1 MNSLSLKTFSNDY
14 NKNQLLDNDIVK
26 YVIYFISLT
35 LAIGYTVNNQI
46 LPLSFFI
53 ISSILV
59 YFINKKNIISAL
71 LLSIVATNLLI
82 ALNLFK

>member
-1 MNSLSLKTFSNDY
+1 MSSLSLKTFSRDY

-26 YVIYFISLT
+26 YVIYFISVT

-53 ISSILV
+53 ISCILV
-59 YFINKKNIISAL
+59 YFLNRKNIISAL

>member
-1 MNSLSLKTFSNDY
+1 MSSLSLKTFSRDY

-26 YVIYFISLT
+26 YVIYFISVT

-53 ISSILV
+53 ICSILV
-59 YFINKKNIISAL
+59 YFLNKKNIILAL

>member
-1 MNSLSLKTFSNDY
+1 MSSLSLKTFSRDY

-26 YVIYFISLT
+26 YVIYFISVT

-53 ISSILV
+53 ICSILV
-59 YFINKKNIISAL
+59 YFLNKKNIILAL

-82 ALNLFK
+82 AINLFK

>member
-1 MNSLSLKTFSNDY
+1 MSSLSLKAFSNDY

-26 YVIYFISLT
+26 YVIYFISVT

-59 YFINKKNIISAL
+59 YFFNKKNIISAL

>member
-1 MNSLSLKTFSNDY
+1 MSSLSLKAFSNDY

-26 YVIYFISLT
+26 YVIYFISVT

-53 ISSILV
+53 ICCILV
-59 YFINKKNIISAL
+59 YFFNKKNIISAL

>member
-1 MNSLSLKTFSNDY
+1 MNILSLKTFSNDY

-53 ISSILV
+53 ICSILV
-59 YFINKKNIISAL
+59 YFFNKKNIISAL

>member
-1 MNSLSLKTFSNDY
+1 MSSLSLKAFSNDY

-53 ISSILV
+53 ICSILV
-59 YFINKKNIISAL
+59 YFFNKKNIISAL